1 MQWPERVTNNL
12 KAFMT
17 SDLPCE
23 ETRNLART
31 VISTVAQATQDRPGI
46 SVGIKQHTVDPTT
59 SMTVVLL
66 SDGRSQL
73 SLTASVVRH
82 GPHNFTGSLSATTRT
97 GLCTA
102 VEDYTIAMMSTIET
116 NTISPQVLTG
126 LSDLVLR
133 WVNMAAEQRV
143 TLASA

>member
-1 MQWPERVTNNL
+1 VQQPERATNDL

-17 SDLPCE
+17 SDFSCE
-23 ETRNLART
+23 HTRNLART
-31 VISTVAQATQDRPGI
+31 VISTVAQFTQDRAGI
-46 SVGIKQHTVDPTT
+46 SVGIKQYPVDPTT

-82 GPHNFTGSLSATTRT
+82 GPHHFTGSLSATTRT

-102 VEDYTIAMMSTIET
+102 MEDYTIAMMTTIDT
-116 NTISPQVLTG
+116 NTIDPKVLTSMSG
-126 LSDLVLR
+126 LVSR